1 MTHYL
6 GTVGRASVVRLATV
20 AVVAL
25 SGIQTARAQDTTA
38 SDRVYLLEWR
48 LGGTA
53 PLGGRTAHLV
63 STAAT
68 AGATFAFQISRRSWG
83 WVTAD
88 YTPWQSSDA
97 FTTPDT
103 PPGGS
108 MYALVAGLSR
118 TFGFPFTPAR
128 WKPFDAG
135 LGLGAT
141 QTQIEMPP
149 NIETAGAAP
158 PPDAP
163 HDDLS
168 GSGLLSYRRWRP
180 AAAARLRVALPIGPL
195 RLSAT
200 AGLLA
205 TYVGDVPMWDGR
217 WEPVGNPSR
226 YRPSSRI
233 WSYGT
238 TFTAPVTLGLGFRF

>member
-1 MTHYL
+1 MIRSL
-6 GTVGRASVVRLATV
+6 RSGGRALAVGPTTL

-25 SGIQTARAQDTTA
+25 SGIQPARAQDTTA

-63 STAAT
+63 NTAAT
-68 AGATFAFQISRRSWG
+68 AGATFAFQISHRSWG
-83 WVTAD
+83 WVSAD
-88 YTPWQSSDA
+88 YTPWQWSDA
-97 FTTPDT
+97 YRTPDM

-108 MYALVAGLSR
+108 MYALITGVSR
-118 TFGFPFTPAR
+118 TFGLPFASAR
-128 WKPFDAG
+128 WKPFEAG

-141 QTQIEMPP
+141 QTHIEMPP
-149 NIETAGAAP
+149 NIQGAGTAP

-163 HDDLS
+163 RDDV
-168 GSGLLSYRRWRP
+168 SGLLSYRRWRP

-205 TYVGDVPMWDGR
+205 TYVGDVPLWDGR
-217 WEPVGNPSR
+217 WEPVGDGSR

-238 TFTAPVTLGLGFRF
+238 TLTAPVTLGLGLRF